1 MTESL
6 LENIKVYD
14 RFIKKNN
21 LYQTGQINLLQIGGD
36 DSVNMDPFY
45 SENIEELTKQ
55 NNDYRRVIFTG
66 KNQQL
71 VLMSILPKDD
81 IKMETH
87 IKNDQFV
94 RIEQGE
100 GEAIIGNK
108 TYKLKDNT
116 AFIVPA
122 GVQHQIINTSETEPL
137 KLYSIYSPPEHE
149 DKLIQNINP
158 DKKENNETKITDKP
172 KEIEKQVIIESL
184 TEEPISKEI
193 IKKELDELINNNIKG
208 GISNYNR
215 KNIDYEMKYKMY
227 KNNYV
232 LLKNF
237 ISKYH

>member
-1 MTESL
+1 MTELL

-21 LYQTGQINLLQIGGD
+21 LYQMGQINLLQIGGD

-45 SENIEELTKQ
+45 SKNIEELTKQ

-66 KNQQL
+66 TKQQL
-71 VLMSILPKDD
+71 VLMSVPPNDD
-81 IKMETH
+81 IKMEIH
-87 IKNDQFV
+87 KNHDQFV
-94 RIEQGE
+94 RIEQGK
-100 GEAIIGNK
+100 GNAIIGNQ
-108 TYKLKDNT
+108 TYELKDNT

-158 DKKENNETKITDKP
+158 DKKENNEIK
-172 KEIEKQVIIESL
+172 KENNENKKQVIIDSL
-184 TEEPISKEI
+184 TEESITKEI
-193 IKKELDELINNNIKG
+193 IEKELNDLRNNKQKG
-208 GISNYNR
+208 GISNPIG
-215 KNIDYEMKYKMY
+215 KNIDYEIKYKKY

-232 LLKNF
+232 ILKNF

>member
-1 MTESL
+1 
-6 LENIKVYD
+6 
-14 RFIKKNN
+14 
-21 LYQTGQINLLQIGGD
+21 
-36 DSVNMDPFY
+36 
-45 SENIEELTKQ
+45 
-55 NNDYRRVIFTG
+55 
-66 KNQQL
+66 
-71 VLMSILPKDD
+71 
-81 IKMETH
+81 METH

>member
-1 MTESL
+1 MTELL

-71 VLMSILPKDD
+71 VLMSIPPKDD

-108 TYKLKDNT
+108 TYKLQDNT

-122 GVQHQIINTSETEPL
+122 GVQHQIINTSESEPL

-158 DKKENNETKITDKP
+158 DKKENNDTKITDK
-172 KEIEKQVIIESL
+172 QVIIKPI
-184 TEEPISKEI
+184 TEESIEI
-193 IKKELDELINNNIKG
+193 IENELNKLRNNKTG